1 MEDENSGRVKYRAK
15 LSGRSLLRHAERYI
29 LKCHGDEVPE
39 GERRFPN
46 VAGFCRFLGI
56 SRKRYEELGVL
67 YPEEIGVIEAT
78 FEDEALNSV
87 ELSVSLLNIYL
98 KARLGYT
105 ESKGEK
111 EVSATCSSSGGL
123 KVIFEHDIMRDG
135 E

>member
-15 LSGRSLLRHAERYI
+15 LSGRSLLRYAERYI

-39 GERRFPN
+39 AERRFPN

-56 SRKRYEELGVL
+56 SRKRYEELRIL

-87 ELSVSLLNIYL
+87 EISVSLLNIYL

>member
-1 MEDENSGRVKYRAK
+1 MEDESSGKVKYRAK
-15 LSGRSLLRHAERYI
+15 YSGRRLLHLAECYI
-29 LKCHGDEVPE
+29 LKCHGEDVPE
-39 GERRFPN
+39 DERRFPN

-56 SRKRYEELGVL
+56 SRRSYEKLGLL
-67 YPEEIGVIEAT
+67 YPEEVGVIEAA

-105 ESKGEK
+105 EAKPEK
-111 EVSATCSSSGGL
+111 DVGATCSAAGGV

>member
-1 MEDENSGRVKYRAK
+1 M
-15 LSGRSLLRHAERYI
+15 
-29 LKCHGDEVPE
+29 
-39 GERRFPN
+39 
-46 VAGFCRFLGI
+46 
-56 SRKRYEELGVL
+56 
-67 YPEEIGVIEAT
+67 IEAT